1 MKREMKRKSK
11 RILSGALILSMGLML
26 MGCQGKDENAGLE
39 NATLFKTMET
49 QDLEGNSVDSSI
61 FGENKLTLVNVWNE
75 GCTPCIDELPILD
88 QLNEDYQDKGVAI
101 NGLYYAF
108 NEGIS
113 DGSKSTVKQILGESD
128 ITYPQLLVS
137 KEMAESEELS
147 NLVGFPTT
155 YFVNSEGKIVD
166 SILGSNDYEGWN
178 TKIEEVLKGIN

>member
-1 MKREMKRKSK
+1 MNMKRKSK
-11 RILSGALILSMGLML
+11 LFLTGALVLSMGLML
-26 MGCQGKDENAGLE
+26 MGCQGKEDANASLE
-39 NATLFKTMET
+39 NATLFQTMKT
-49 QDLEGNSVDSSI
+49 QDLEGKLIDSSA

-88 QLNEDYQDKGVAI
+88 KLNEDFQGKGVAI

-155 YFVNSEGKIVD
+155 YFVDSEGKIID
-166 SILGSNDYEGWN
+166 SVLGSNDYNGWSA
-178 TKIEEVLKGIN
+178 KIEEVLKGMD